1 MAILIKPI
9 LTEKA
14 TSSNDKGKF
23 SFIVDRKANKVQ
35 VKKAVEKTYD
45 VNVVS
50 VNTINVL
57 GKSVS
62 KFTKTGIVSGRKP
75 SYKKAIVQLKE
86 GEFIDFYSQISL
98 YSPKLSCLDFIHIF
112 GNLNHLDY
120 RHLIQCLFL
129 FLRVRIIFEMKETP
143 PIEALC
149 VEFDL
154 DFLSVLI
161 ACFFGSFILNQSCYP
176 YYEYLHSCPCTD

>member
-1 MAILIKPI
+1 NLTIFLNKMAILIKPI

-23 SFIVDRKANKVQ
+23 SFIVDRRANKVQ

-45 VNVVS
+45 VNVIS

-86 GEFIDFYSQISL
+86 GEFIDFYSQI
-98 YSPKLSCLDFIHIF
+98 
-112 GNLNHLDY
+112 
-120 RHLIQCLFL
+120 
-129 FLRVRIIFEMKETP
+129 
-143 PIEALC
+143 
-149 VEFDL
+149 
-154 DFLSVLI
+154 
-161 ACFFGSFILNQSCYP
+161 
-176 YYEYLHSCPCTD
+176 

>member
-62 KFTKTGIVSGRKP
+62 KFTKTGIVNGRKP

-86 GEFIDFYSQISL
+86 GEFIDFYCQI
-98 YSPKLSCLDFIHIF
+98 
-112 GNLNHLDY
+112 
-120 RHLIQCLFL
+120 
-129 FLRVRIIFEMKETP
+129 
-143 PIEALC
+143 
-149 VEFDL
+149 
-154 DFLSVLI
+154 
-161 ACFFGSFILNQSCYP
+161 
-176 YYEYLHSCPCTD
+176 

>member
-1 MAILIKPI
+1 MKFLNKMAILIKPI

-14 TSSNDKGKF
+14 TTYNDKGKF
-23 SFIVDRKANKVQ
+23 SFIVDKKANKVQ

-62 KFTKTGIVSGRKP
+62 KYTKTGIVTGRKP

-86 GEFIDFYSQISL
+86 GEFIDVYSQI
-98 YSPKLSCLDFIHIF
+98 
-112 GNLNHLDY
+112 
-120 RHLIQCLFL
+120 
-129 FLRVRIIFEMKETP
+129 
-143 PIEALC
+143 
-149 VEFDL
+149 
-154 DFLSVLI
+154 
-161 ACFFGSFILNQSCYP
+161 
-176 YYEYLHSCPCTD
+176 

>member
-1 MAILIKPI
+1 MKFLNKMAILIKPI

-14 TSSNDKGKF
+14 TTYNDKGKF
-23 SFIVDRKANKVQ
+23 SFIVDKKANKVQ

-62 KFTKTGIVSGRKP
+62 KYTKTGIVIGRKP

-86 GEFIDFYSQISL
+86 GEFIDFYSQI
-98 YSPKLSCLDFIHIF
+98 
-112 GNLNHLDY
+112 
-120 RHLIQCLFL
+120 
-129 FLRVRIIFEMKETP
+129 
-143 PIEALC
+143 
-149 VEFDL
+149 
-154 DFLSVLI
+154 
-161 ACFFGSFILNQSCYP
+161 
-176 YYEYLHSCPCTD
+176 

>member
-23 SFIVDRKANKVQ
+23 SFIVDTKANKVQ
-35 VKKAVEKTYD
+35 VKKAVELYD

-86 GEFIDFYSQISL
+86 GEFIDFYSQI
-98 YSPKLSCLDFIHIF
+98 
-112 GNLNHLDY
+112 
-120 RHLIQCLFL
+120 
-129 FLRVRIIFEMKETP
+129 
-143 PIEALC
+143 
-149 VEFDL
+149 
-154 DFLSVLI
+154 
-161 ACFFGSFILNQSCYP
+161 
-176 YYEYLHSCPCTD
+176 

>member
-1 MAILIKPI
+1 MKFLNKMAILIKPI

-14 TSSNDKGKF
+14 TTYNDKGKF
-23 SFIVDRKANKVQ
+23 SFIVDKKANKVQ

-62 KFTKTGIVSGRKP
+62 KYTKTGIVTGRKP

-86 GEFIDFYSQISL
+86 GEFIDFYSQI
-98 YSPKLSCLDFIHIF
+98 
-112 GNLNHLDY
+112 
-120 RHLIQCLFL
+120 
-129 FLRVRIIFEMKETP
+129 
-143 PIEALC
+143 
-149 VEFDL
+149 
-154 DFLSVLI
+154 
-161 ACFFGSFILNQSCYP
+161 
-176 YYEYLHSCPCTD
+176 

>member
-50 VNTINVL
+50 VNTTNVL

-86 GEFIDFYSQISL
+86 GEFIDFYSQI
-98 YSPKLSCLDFIHIF
+98 
-112 GNLNHLDY
+112 
-120 RHLIQCLFL
+120 
-129 FLRVRIIFEMKETP
+129 
-143 PIEALC
+143 
-149 VEFDL
+149 
-154 DFLSVLI
+154 
-161 ACFFGSFILNQSCYP
+161 
-176 YYEYLHSCPCTD
+176 

>member
-23 SFIVDRKANKVQ
+23 SFIVDTKANKVQ

-57 GKSVS
+57 GKSIS

-86 GEFIDFYSQISL
+86 GEFIDFYSQI
-98 YSPKLSCLDFIHIF
+98 
-112 GNLNHLDY
+112 
-120 RHLIQCLFL
+120 
-129 FLRVRIIFEMKETP
+129 
-143 PIEALC
+143 
-149 VEFDL
+149 
-154 DFLSVLI
+154 
-161 ACFFGSFILNQSCYP
+161 
-176 YYEYLHSCPCTD
+176 

>member
-14 TSSNDKGKF
+14 TTYNDKGKF
-23 SFIVDRKANKVQ
+23 SFIVDKKANKVQ

-62 KFTKTGIVSGRKP
+62 KYTKTGIVTGRKP
-75 SYKKAIVQLKE
+75 SYKKGIVQFKE
-86 GEFIDFYSQISL
+86 GEFIDFFAQI
-98 YSPKLSCLDFIHIF
+98 
-112 GNLNHLDY
+112 
-120 RHLIQCLFL
+120 
-129 FLRVRIIFEMKETP
+129 
-143 PIEALC
+143 
-149 VEFDL
+149 
-154 DFLSVLI
+154 
-161 ACFFGSFILNQSCYP
+161 
-176 YYEYLHSCPCTD
+176 

>member
-35 VKKAVEKTYD
+35 VTKAVEKTYD

-86 GEFIDFYSQISL
+86 GEFIDFYSQI
-98 YSPKLSCLDFIHIF
+98 
-112 GNLNHLDY
+112 
-120 RHLIQCLFL
+120 
-129 FLRVRIIFEMKETP
+129 
-143 PIEALC
+143 
-149 VEFDL
+149 
-154 DFLSVLI
+154 
-161 ACFFGSFILNQSCYP
+161 
-176 YYEYLHSCPCTD
+176 

>member
-23 SFIVDRKANKVQ
+23 SFIVDTKANKVQ

-57 GKSVS
+57 GKSPS

-86 GEFIDFYSQISL
+86 GEFIDFYSQI
-98 YSPKLSCLDFIHIF
+98 
-112 GNLNHLDY
+112 
-120 RHLIQCLFL
+120 
-129 FLRVRIIFEMKETP
+129 
-143 PIEALC
+143 
-149 VEFDL
+149 
-154 DFLSVLI
+154 
-161 ACFFGSFILNQSCYP
+161 
-176 YYEYLHSCPCTD
+176 

>member
-1 MAILIKPI
+1 MKFLNKMAILIKPI

-14 TSSNDKGKF
+14 TTYNDKGKF
-23 SFIVDRKANKVQ
+23 SFIVDKKANKVQ

-62 KFTKTGIVSGRKP
+62 KYTKTCIVTGRKP

-86 GEFIDFYSQISL
+86 GEFIDFYSQI
-98 YSPKLSCLDFIHIF
+98 
-112 GNLNHLDY
+112 
-120 RHLIQCLFL
+120 
-129 FLRVRIIFEMKETP
+129 
-143 PIEALC
+143 
-149 VEFDL
+149 
-154 DFLSVLI
+154 
-161 ACFFGSFILNQSCYP
+161 
-176 YYEYLHSCPCTD
+176 

>member
-23 SFIVDRKANKVQ
+23 SFIVDTKANKVL

-86 GEFIDFYSQISL
+86 GEFIDFYSQI
-98 YSPKLSCLDFIHIF
+98 
-112 GNLNHLDY
+112 
-120 RHLIQCLFL
+120 
-129 FLRVRIIFEMKETP
+129 
-143 PIEALC
+143 
-149 VEFDL
+149 
-154 DFLSVLI
+154 
-161 ACFFGSFILNQSCYP
+161 
-176 YYEYLHSCPCTD
+176 

>member
-14 TSSNDKGKF
+14 TSSTDKGKF
-23 SFIVDRKANKVQ
+23 SFIVDTKANKVQ

-86 GEFIDFYSQISL
+86 GEFIDFYSQI
-98 YSPKLSCLDFIHIF
+98 
-112 GNLNHLDY
+112 
-120 RHLIQCLFL
+120 
-129 FLRVRIIFEMKETP
+129 
-143 PIEALC
+143 
-149 VEFDL
+149 
-154 DFLSVLI
+154 
-161 ACFFGSFILNQSCYP
+161 
-176 YYEYLHSCPCTD
+176 

>member
-23 SFIVDRKANKVQ
+23 SFIVDTKANKVQ

-62 KFTKTGIVSGRKP
+62 KFTKTGIVNGRKP
-75 SYKKAIVQLKE
+75 SYKKAIIQLKE
-86 GEFIDFYSQISL
+86 GEFIDFYSQI
-98 YSPKLSCLDFIHIF
+98 
-112 GNLNHLDY
+112 
-120 RHLIQCLFL
+120 
-129 FLRVRIIFEMKETP
+129 
-143 PIEALC
+143 
-149 VEFDL
+149 
-154 DFLSVLI
+154 
-161 ACFFGSFILNQSCYP
+161 
-176 YYEYLHSCPCTD
+176 

>member
-14 TSSNDKGKF
+14 TNNNDKGKF
-23 SFIVDRKANKVQ
+23 SFIVDKKANKVQ

-62 KFTKTGIVSGRKP
+62 KYTKTGIVTGRKP

-86 GEFIDFYSQISL
+86 GEFIDFYSQI
-98 YSPKLSCLDFIHIF
+98 
-112 GNLNHLDY
+112 
-120 RHLIQCLFL
+120 
-129 FLRVRIIFEMKETP
+129 
-143 PIEALC
+143 
-149 VEFDL
+149 
-154 DFLSVLI
+154 
-161 ACFFGSFILNQSCYP
+161 
-176 YYEYLHSCPCTD
+176 

>member
-14 TSSNDKGKF
+14 TSSNEVGKF

-35 VKKAVEKTYD
+35 VKKAVEKTYN
-45 VNVVS
+45 VNVLS

-75 SYKKAIVQLKE
+75 SYKKAIVQLKD
-86 GEFIDFYSQISL
+86 GEFIDFYSQI
-98 YSPKLSCLDFIHIF
+98 
-112 GNLNHLDY
+112 
-120 RHLIQCLFL
+120 
-129 FLRVRIIFEMKETP
+129 
-143 PIEALC
+143 
-149 VEFDL
+149 
-154 DFLSVLI
+154 
-161 ACFFGSFILNQSCYP
+161 
-176 YYEYLHSCPCTD
+176 

>member
-23 SFIVDRKANKVQ
+23 SFIVDTKVNKVQ

-86 GEFIDFYSQISL
+86 GEFIDFYSQI
-98 YSPKLSCLDFIHIF
+98 
-112 GNLNHLDY
+112 
-120 RHLIQCLFL
+120 
-129 FLRVRIIFEMKETP
+129 
-143 PIEALC
+143 
-149 VEFDL
+149 
-154 DFLSVLI
+154 
-161 ACFFGSFILNQSCYP
+161 
-176 YYEYLHSCPCTD
+176 

>member
-23 SFIVDRKANKVQ
+23 SFIVDTKANKVQ
-35 VKKAVEKTYD
+35 VKKAVEKTYG

-57 GKSVS
+57 GKSTS

-86 GEFIDFYSQISL
+86 GEFIDFYSQI
-98 YSPKLSCLDFIHIF
+98 
-112 GNLNHLDY
+112 
-120 RHLIQCLFL
+120 
-129 FLRVRIIFEMKETP
+129 
-143 PIEALC
+143 
-149 VEFDL
+149 
-154 DFLSVLI
+154 
-161 ACFFGSFILNQSCYP
+161 
-176 YYEYLHSCPCTD
+176 

>member
-14 TSSNDKGKF
+14 TTYNDKGKF
-23 SFIVDRKANKVQ
+23 SFIVDKKANKLQ

-62 KFTKTGIVSGRKP
+62 KYTKTGIVTGRKP

-86 GEFIDFYSQISL
+86 GEFIDFYSQI
-98 YSPKLSCLDFIHIF
+98 
-112 GNLNHLDY
+112 
-120 RHLIQCLFL
+120 
-129 FLRVRIIFEMKETP
+129 
-143 PIEALC
+143 
-149 VEFDL
+149 
-154 DFLSVLI
+154 
-161 ACFFGSFILNQSCYP
+161 
-176 YYEYLHSCPCTD
+176 

>member
-23 SFIVDRKANKVQ
+23 SFIVDTKANKVQ

-62 KFTKTGIVSGRKP
+62 KFTKTGIVNGRKP

-86 GEFIDFYSQISL
+86 GEFIDFYSQI
-98 YSPKLSCLDFIHIF
+98 
-112 GNLNHLDY
+112 
-120 RHLIQCLFL
+120 
-129 FLRVRIIFEMKETP
+129 
-143 PIEALC
+143 
-149 VEFDL
+149 
-154 DFLSVLI
+154 
-161 ACFFGSFILNQSCYP
+161 
-176 YYEYLHSCPCTD
+176 